1 MTASPKSPTTAAEFH
16 EAVLN
21 EATPRLAQLRRE
33 RRSILRA
40 KIAYASSFL
49 LLLVGSLA
57 LGDVTVAQA
66 LTTIS
71 TSTPLV

>member
-1 MTASPKSPTTAAEFH
+1 MTRPSSPTTPAEFH
-16 EAVLN
+16 QAVMDEARDRGL
-21 EATPRLAQLRRE
+21 RLAAQRKQ
-33 RRSILRA
+33 ILRA

-49 LLLVGSLA
+49 LLLVGSIA

-71 TSTPLV
+71 TPLV